1 MGSQFSSWSLAQNS
15 FIICVFQKS
24 KVEEMVEKFQ
34 LEIERS
40 LQQEEEERLAIESRG
55 RLSRSV
61 SRSSLFLAT
70 TGGGCSSSGI
80 ATDSPAPSSCLE
92 DNYAGPLV
100 ESLGKF
106 FK

>member
-1 MGSQFSSWSLAQNS
+1 M
-15 FIICVFQKS
+15 FQKS

-106 FK
+106 CKYP

>member
-1 MGSQFSSWSLAQNS
+1 
-15 FIICVFQKS
+15 
-24 KVEEMVEKFQ
+24 MVEKFQ

-70 TGGGCSSSGI
+70 TGGGCTSSSGI